1 MLQPIAR
8 TKPEFRFS
16 FRLEYHPLILMA
28 NEQNQSKTT
37 SYSIKRLK

>member
-1 MLQPIAR
+1 MLQTITR

-16 FRLEYHPLILMA
+16 FRLEYHLLILMTD
-28 NEQNQSKTT
+28 EQNQSKIT

>member
-1 MLQPIAR
+1 MLQTIAR

-28 NEQNQSKTT
+28 DEQNQSKIT